1 MQQRVLKVGLYR
13 EAPEEKLTNTM
24 SDHILTAIEGTLGTE
39 RSLIKVF
46 TRDGVYL
53 NELYILKLIGGT
65 VIDPNTNK
73 ETYIRG

>member
-1 MQQRVLKVGLYR
+1 MQQRVLKVGLYK
-13 EAPEEKLTNTM
+13 EVLEEKLTNTM
-24 SDHILTAIEGTLGTE
+24 SDHIITAIEGMLGTE